1 MQLRPS
7 DIGELLEIMNSKR
20 FIILEELQTS
30 EPELHALHSEVIHKL
45 LLHFQNEVLDELRQS
60 AFPQPYKRL

>member
-7 DIGELLEIMNSKR
+7 DIGELLEIMTSIRYRVLADPKLDLRNSSLGYGE
-20 FIILEELQTS
+20 IV
-30 EPELHALHSEVIHKL
+30 HSV
-45 LLHFQNEVLDELRQS
+45 LLHFQNEVLDELRRS